1 MCDHSWLKKII
12 QQIMIK
18 MIDEKKDQHKEVLFY
33 CWKTIRNEQILCNVT
48 RVGIINNTFHG
59 ISWCK

>member
-18 MIDEKKDQHKEVLFY
+18 MIDEKKDQHKEVL
-33 CWKTIRNEQILCNVT
+33 
-48 RVGIINNTFHG
+48 
-59 ISWCK
+59 

>member
-18 MIDEKKDQHKEVLFY
+18 MIDENKDQHKEVL
-33 CWKTIRNEQILCNVT
+33 
-48 RVGIINNTFHG
+48 
-59 ISWCK
+59 